1 MGVHRDT
8 PLDVMDIVHIDLAT
22 LSMLGA
28 MQALLLA
35 PLLLAATRVYTGR
48 ARTSLRIWGTVLL
61 LQAFGWA
68 LLSLR
73 GEISDWLSIVLANG
87 VLIISYAESARAL
100 RLLLQVPQRRVLL
113 IAIGVAGW
121 LVTTWF
127 WWVQPDFEMRVY
139 AMALVAGSYLS
150 MLVWPLR
157 HAFRPGGSSAQR
169 AMLLV
174 LLGVCVTWLL
184 RLGELTFS
192 PALEQGLLSATP
204 ANVLNLFYSAVE
216 PVLASIG
223 FLLMYNESAQA
234 ELKRLAR
241 TDPLTGTLNRLAL
254 DEEAERLFRHS
265 FAGTGQTC
273 AALMIDVD
281 HFKVINDRYGHA
293 GGDLALMALAARI
306 DQHRRAGDVLGRA
319 GGEEFLMLLPNTGL
333 HEATL
338 VAEGLRTAVE
348 AMHLELDRE
357 PQVLTI
363 SIGVA
368 VRAATDLKFSTLIRR
383 ADRAL
388 YSAKRA
394 GRNRVATSQAAHATP
409 GECVVDSL

>member
-1 MGVHRDT
+1 MAVHRRI
-8 PLDVMDIVHIDLAT
+8 PLDVLDTVHIDLAT
-22 LSMLGA
+22 LSLLGA

-35 PLLLAATRVYTGR
+35 PLLLAATRVYSGR
-48 ARTSLRIWGTVLL
+48 ARTSLRIWSTVLL
-61 LQAFGWA
+61 LQALGWS
-68 LLSLR
+68 LLALR
-73 GEISDWLSIVLANG
+73 GQISDWLSIVLANG
-87 VLIISYAESARAL
+87 VLIVSYAESARAL
-100 RLLLQVPQRRVLL
+100 RLLLQVPQRRRAL
-113 IAIGVAGW
+113 IAIGLVGW

-127 WWVQPDFEMRVY
+127 WRVQPDYEMRVY
-139 AMALVAGSYLS
+139 VMALVAGSYLS
-150 MLVWPLR
+150 LLVWPLR
-157 HAFRPGGSSAQR
+157 HALRPGGSGAQR

-192 PALEQGLLSATP
+192 PALGQGLLTATP
-204 ANVLNLFYSAVE
+204 VNVLNLFYSAIE

-241 TDPLTGTLNRLAL
+241 TDPLTGALNRLAL
-254 DEEAERLFRHS
+254 DEEAERLFRRS
-265 FAGTGQTC
+265 ATGTGHTC

-293 GGDLALMALAARI
+293 GGDLALMALATRI

-319 GGEEFLMLLPNTGL
+319 GGEEFLMLLPDTGMN
-333 HEATL
+333 EATL
-338 VAEGLRTAVE
+338 VAEGLRTDIE
-348 AMHLELDRE
+348 TMHLELDGE
-357 PQVLTI
+357 PQALTI

-368 VRAATDLKFSTLIRR
+368 VREPTDRKFATLIRR

-394 GRNRVATSQAAHATP
+394 GRNRVATSQESTAPSREWVADT
-409 GECVVDSL
+409 L

>member
-1 MGVHRDT
+1 M
-8 PLDVMDIVHIDLAT
+8 HIDLAT

-73 GEISDWLSIVLANG
+73 GEISDWLSIVLANA

-113 IAIGVAGW
+113 ITIGVAGW
-121 LVTTWF
+121 LVTTWY
-127 WWVQPDFEMRVY
+127 WWAQPDFEMRVY
-139 AMALVAGSYLS
+139 TMAVVAGSYLAL
-150 MLVWPLR
+150 LVWPLR
-157 HAFRPGGSSAQR
+157 NAFRPGGSSAQR

-184 RLGELTFS
+184 RLAELVFS
-192 PALEQGLLSATP
+192 PALEEGLLSATP

-254 DEEAERLFRHS
+254 DEEAGRLFRRP
-265 FAGTGQTC
+265 AGSAHEC

-293 GGDLALMALAARI
+293 GGDLALMALAGRI
-306 DQHRRAGDVLGRA
+306 DQHRRAGDVLGRV
-319 GGEEFLMLLPNTGL
+319 GGEEFLMLLPDTGL
-333 HEATL
+333 NEATL

-348 AMHLELDRE
+348 TMRLELDHE
-357 PQVLTI
+357 PQTVTI
-363 SIGVA
+363 SVGVA
-368 VRAATDLKFSTLIRR
+368 VRESSDLQFSTLIRR

-388 YSAKRA
+388 YNAKHA
-394 GRNRVATSQAAHATP
+394 GRNRVATA
-409 GECVVDSL
+409 

>member
-1 MGVHRDT
+1 M
-8 PLDVMDIVHIDLAT
+8 HIDLAT

-73 GEISDWLSIVLANG
+73 GEISDWLSIVLANA

-113 IAIGVAGW
+113 ITIGVAGW
-121 LVTTWF
+121 LVTTWY
-127 WWVQPDFEMRVY
+127 WWAQPDFEMRVY
-139 AMALVAGSYLS
+139 TMAVVAGSYLAL
-150 MLVWPLR
+150 LVWPLR
-157 HAFRPGGSSAQR
+157 NAFRPGGSSAQR

-184 RLGELTFS
+184 RLAELVFS
-192 PALEQGLLSATP
+192 PALEEGLLSATP

-254 DEEAERLFRHS
+254 DEEAGRLFRRP
-265 FAGTGQTC
+265 AGSAHEC

-293 GGDLALMALAARI
+293 GGDLALMALAGRI
-306 DQHRRAGDVLGRA
+306 DQHRRAGDVLGRV
-319 GGEEFLMLLPNTGL
+319 GGEEFLMLLPDTGL
-333 HEATL
+333 NEATL

-348 AMHLELDRE
+348 TMRLELDPE
-357 PQVLTI
+357 PQTVTI
-363 SIGVA
+363 SVGVA
-368 VRAATDLKFSTLIRR
+368 VRESSDLQFSTLIRR

-388 YSAKRA
+388 YNAKHA
-394 GRNRVATSQAAHATP
+394 GRNRVATA
-409 GECVVDSL
+409 

>member
-1 MGVHRDT
+1 V
-8 PLDVMDIVHIDLAT
+8 
-22 LSMLGA
+22 
-28 MQALLLA
+28 
-35 PLLLAATRVYTGR
+35 
-48 ARTSLRIWGTVLL
+48 
-61 LQAFGWA
+61 
-68 LLSLR
+68 
-73 GEISDWLSIVLANG
+73 
-87 VLIISYAESARAL
+87 
-100 RLLLQVPQRRVLL
+100 
-113 IAIGVAGW
+113 GW

-127 WWVQPDFEMRVY
+127 WWVQPNYEMRVY
-139 AMALVAGSYLS
+139 AMALVAGGYLS

-157 HAFRPGGSSAQR
+157 HAVRPGGSNAQR

-192 PALEQGLLSATP
+192 PALDQGLLSATP

-223 FLLMYNESAQA
+223 FLLMYNENAQA

-254 DEEAERLFRHS
+254 DEEAERLFRRS
-265 FAGTGQTC
+265 SAGTAHTC

-306 DQHRRAGDVLGRA
+306 DQQRRAGDVLGRA
-319 GGEEFLMLLPNTGL
+319 GGEEFLMLLPDTGMN
-333 HEATL
+333 EATL
-338 VAEGLRTAVE
+338 VAEGLRTAIGT
-348 AMHLELDRE
+348 MHLELDRE
-357 PQVLTI
+357 PQALTI

-368 VRAATDLKFSTLIRR
+368 VREPTDLKFSTLIRR

-394 GRNRVATSQAAHATP
+394 GRNRVATSQEPTVPSREWVADT
-409 GECVVDSL
+409 L

>member
-1 MGVHRDT
+1 
-8 PLDVMDIVHIDLAT
+8 VHIDLAT
-22 LSMLGA
+22 LSILGA

-61 LQAFGWA
+61 LQALGWA
-68 LLSLR
+68 LLALR
-73 GEISDWLSIVLANG
+73 GQINDWFSIVLANG
-87 VLIISYAESARAL
+87 VLIVSYAESARAL
-100 RLLLQVPQRRVLL
+100 RLLLQVPQRRGLL
-113 IAIGVAGW
+113 IALGLVGW

-127 WWVQPDFEMRVY
+127 WWVQPNYEMRVY
-139 AMALVAGSYLS
+139 AMALVAGGYLS

-157 HAFRPGGSSAQR
+157 HAVRPGGSNAQR

-192 PALEQGLLSATP
+192 PALDQGLLSATP

-223 FLLMYNESAQA
+223 FLLMYNEKAQA

-254 DEEAERLFRHS
+254 DEEAERLFRRS
-265 FAGTGQTC
+265 SAGTAHTC

-306 DQHRRAGDVLGRA
+306 DRQRRAGDVLGRA
-319 GGEEFLMLLPNTGL
+319 GGEEFLMLLPDTGMN
-333 HEATL
+333 EATL
-338 VAEGLRTAVE
+338 VAEGLRTAIGT
-348 AMHLELDRE
+348 MHLELDRE
-357 PQVLTI
+357 PQALTI

-368 VRAATDLKFSTLIRR
+368 VREPTDLKFSTLIRR

-394 GRNRVATSQAAHATP
+394 GRNRVATSQEPTVPSREWVADT
-409 GECVVDSL
+409 L